1 MKERR
6 RNSRVRR
13 ILAWVI
19 AAAVAVSILTIPQTE
34 SYAAGGKVTKVAVSN
49 LPAKQLTLKKGKT
62 FTLKPKVTV
71 TGKISKKVTYKT
83 SNKKIVTVSAK
94 GKITAK
100 KKGTAKIYVISK
112 ADKKKKC
119 TITVTV
125 GTPVTKVKLNKTKS
139 TMTVGKKQTL
149 KATVTPKKASSRAVV
164 WKSSNTKIATVSSKG
179 VVKAKKAGTAT
190 ITATAKDGSGKKA
203 ACKITV
209 KKKKTAKPA
218 NDPTPIPPAPTGSVV
233 IKSLTILGNADIQV
247 VLSAKQALKASD
259 FTVSSK
265 VNGYGK
271 YVRKCVLDSVTTTD
285 QITYRIHL
293 NRQDVL
299 FNSNM
304 VQVSVSKLK
313 TSKEAVYRKAASTIT
328 TSEVKIFAKGDGFNT
343 KKDVTYYK
351 PDISGL
357 AVITVGELPPGV
369 SYKEVQTGSN
379 SNYLEFTGVLTA
391 SGIYTTKI
399 DVVDELGN
407 KIHHTITWK
416 IWDAQTIVAEDI
428 IQYGYL
434 QNPDAAAGKPD
445 GAYTSKSDAQI
456 LPRGGSSTYT
466 YEVVSKA
473 DCMELTPDGFYA
485 YGTIDTRQAGTYS
498 MKVKITDKKDSAIFT
513 YCTVTFV
520 ITKGI
525 RVKGT
530 FVDLDGHKIK
540 NTVSDTFWCYIK
552 SKWTDRAYS
561 IDLKKEIG
569 KYNSS
574 TGTVYFDVP
583 EGNYD
588 IRVVNKAGGVEKYLE
603 NYTVSASTSNNY
615 QIVLPLYQIT
625 VASDNTA
632 LGASSFGEWEEAD
645 GTLRGKG
652 EYLYLPVGNYT
663 LTSTAEK
670 NGVTYQATLKIS
682 VTNTTRSATVTAHVV
697 AK

>member
-83 SNKKIVTVSAK
+83 SNKKVVAVNAK

-149 KATVTPKKASSRAVV
+149 KATVTPKKASSKAVV
-164 WKSSNTKIATVSSKG
+164 WKSSNKKVATVTSKG
-179 VVKAKKAGTAT
+179 VVKAKKAGTVT

-209 KKKKTAKPA
+209 KKKTVNPA
-218 NDPTPIPPAPTGSVV
+218 PITPTPVEPVV

-247 VLSAKQALKASD
+247 VLCAKQALKASD

-379 SNYLEFTGVLTA
+379 SNYLEFTGVFTA

-416 IWDAQTIVAEDI
+416 VWDAQTIVAEDI

-588 IRVVNKAGGVEKYLE
+588 IRVVNKTGGVEKYLE

-632 LGASSFGEWEEAD
+632 LSASSFGEWEEAD

-670 NGVTYQATLKIS
+670 AGVTYQATLKIS

>member
-1 MKERR
+1 MKNGRTTMIK
-6 RNSRVRR
+6 R
-13 ILAWVI
+13 IFAVTLAF
-19 AAAVAVSILTIPQTE
+19 AVAVSILTVPVQE
-34 SYAAGGKVTKVAVSN
+34 AYAAGGKVKTVAVTN

-62 FTLKPKVTV
+62 FTLKSKVTV
-71 TGKISKKVTYKT
+71 TRKASKKVTYKT
-83 SNKKIVTVSAK
+83 SNKKIATVNAK

-149 KATVTPKKASSRAVV
+149 KATVTPKKASSKAVV
-164 WKSSNTKIATVSSKG
+164 WKSSNTKVATVTSKG
-179 VVKAKKAGTAT
+179 VVKAKKAGTVT

-203 ACKITV
+203 TCKVTV
-209 KKKKTAKPA
+209 KKKTVNPA
-218 NDPTPIPPAPTGSVV
+218 PITPTPVEPVV

-379 SNYLEFTGVLTA
+379 SNYLEFTGVFTA

-588 IRVVNKAGGVEKYLE
+588 IRVVNKTGGVEKYLE

-632 LGASSFGEWEEAD
+632 LGVSSFGEWEEAD

-670 NGVTYQATLKIS
+670 AGVTYQATLKIS

>member
-6 RNSRVRR
+6 KNSTVGR

-83 SNKKIVTVSAK
+83 SNKKVVAVNAK

-149 KATVTPKKASSRAVV
+149 KATVTPKKASSKAVV
-164 WKSSNTKIATVSSKG
+164 WKSSNTKVATVTSKG
-179 VVKAKKAGTAT
+179 VVKAKKAGTVT

-203 ACKITV
+203 TCKVTV
-209 KKKKTAKPA
+209 KKKTVNPA
-218 NDPTPIPPAPTGSVV
+218 PITPTPVEPVV

-379 SNYLEFTGVLTA
+379 SNYLEFTGVFTA

-445 GAYTSKSDAQI
+445 GAYTSKEDAQI

-552 SKWTDRAYS
+552 SRWTDRAYS

-588 IRVVNKAGGVEKYLE
+588 IRVVNKTGGVEKYLE

-632 LGASSFGEWEEAD
+632 LGVSSFGEWEEAD

-670 NGVTYQATLKIS
+670 AGVTYQATLKIS

>member
-1 MKERR
+1 MKKHTKM
-6 RNSRVRR
+6 SMLKR
-13 ILAWVI
+13 ILAIVI
-19 AAAVAVSILTIPQTE
+19 AAAVAVSILTVPDVE
-34 SYAAGGKVTKVAVSN
+34 VSAATGKVKSVAVTN

-62 FTLKPKVTV
+62 FTLKSKVTV
-71 TGKISKKVTYKT
+71 TGKASKKVTYKT
-83 SNKKIVTVSAK
+83 SNKKIATVNAK

-149 KATVTPKKASSRAVV
+149 KATVTPKKASSKAVV
-164 WKSSNTKIATVSSKG
+164 WKSSNTKVATVTSKG
-179 VVKAKKAGTAT
+179 VVKAKKAGTVT

-203 ACKITV
+203 TCKVTV
-209 KKKKTAKPA
+209 KKKTVNPA
-218 NDPTPIPPAPTGSVV
+218 PITPTPVEPVV

-379 SNYLEFTGVLTA
+379 SNYLEFTGVFTA

-588 IRVVNKAGGVEKYLE
+588 IRVVNKTGGVEKYLE

-632 LGASSFGEWEEAD
+632 LGVSSFGEWEEAD

-670 NGVTYQATLKIS
+670 AGVTYQATLKIS

>member
-83 SNKKIVTVSAK
+83 SNKKVVAVNAK

-100 KKGTAKIYVISK
+100 KKGTAKIYAISK

-149 KATVTPKKASSRAVV
+149 KATVTPKKASSKAVV
-164 WKSSNTKIATVSSKG
+164 WKSSNKKVATVTSKG
-179 VVKAKKAGTAT
+179 VVKAKKAGTVT

-209 KKKKTAKPA
+209 KKKTVNPA
-218 NDPTPIPPAPTGSVV
+218 PITPTPVEPVV

-379 SNYLEFTGVLTA
+379 SNYLEFTGVFTA

-552 SKWTDRAYS
+552 SRWTDRAYS

-588 IRVVNKAGGVEKYLE
+588 IRVVNKTGGVEKYLE

-632 LGASSFGEWEEAD
+632 LGVSSFGEWEEAD

-670 NGVTYQATLKIS
+670 AGVTYQATLKIS

>member
-6 RNSRVRR
+6 KNSTVGR

-83 SNKKIVTVSAK
+83 SNKKVVAVNAK

-149 KATVTPKKASSRAVV
+149 KATVTPKKASSKAVV
-164 WKSSNTKIATVSSKG
+164 WKSSNTKVATGTSNG
-179 VVKAKKAGTAT
+179 VVKAKKAGTVT

-203 ACKITV
+203 TCKVTV
-209 KKKKTAKPA
+209 KKKTVNPA
-218 NDPTPIPPAPTGSVV
+218 PITPTPVEPVV

-379 SNYLEFTGVLTA
+379 SNYLEFTGVFTA

-588 IRVVNKAGGVEKYLE
+588 IRVVNKTGGVEKYLE

-632 LGASSFGEWEEAD
+632 LGVSSFGEWEEAD

-670 NGVTYQATLKIS
+670 AGVTYQATLKIS

>member
-6 RNSRVRR
+6 KNSTVGR

-83 SNKKIVTVSAK
+83 SNKKVVAVNAK

-149 KATVTPKKASSRAVV
+149 KATVTPKKASSKAVV
-164 WKSSNTKIATVSSKG
+164 WKSSNTKVATVTSKG
-179 VVKAKKAGTAT
+179 VVKAKKAGTVT

-203 ACKITV
+203 TCKVTV
-209 KKKKTAKPA
+209 KKKTVNPA
-218 NDPTPIPPAPTGSVV
+218 PITPTPVEPVV

-357 AVITVGELPPGV
+357 AVITVRELPPGV

-379 SNYLEFTGVLTA
+379 SNYLEFTGVFTA

-588 IRVVNKAGGVEKYLE
+588 IRVVNKTGGVEKYLE

-632 LGASSFGEWEEAD
+632 LGVSSFGEWEEAD

-670 NGVTYQATLKIS
+670 AGVTYQATLKIS

>member
-1 MKERR
+1 M
-6 RNSRVRR
+6 
-13 ILAWVI
+13 
-19 AAAVAVSILTIPQTE
+19 
-34 SYAAGGKVTKVAVSN
+34 
-49 LPAKQLTLKKGKT
+49 
-62 FTLKPKVTV
+62 
-71 TGKISKKVTYKT
+71 
-83 SNKKIVTVSAK
+83 
-94 GKITAK
+94 
-100 KKGTAKIYVISK
+100 
-112 ADKKKKC
+112 
-119 TITVTV
+119 
-125 GTPVTKVKLNKTKS
+125 
-139 TMTVGKKQTL
+139 
-149 KATVTPKKASSRAVV
+149 
-164 WKSSNTKIATVSSKG
+164 WKSSNTKVATVTSKG
-179 VVKAKKAGTAT
+179 VVKAKKAGTVT

-203 ACKITV
+203 TCKVTV
-209 KKKKTAKPA
+209 KKKTVNPA
-218 NDPTPIPPAPTGSVV
+218 PITPTPVEPVV

-379 SNYLEFTGVLTA
+379 SNYLEFTGVFTA

-588 IRVVNKAGGVEKYLE
+588 IRVVNKTGGVEKYLE

-632 LGASSFGEWEEAD
+632 LGVSSFGEWEEAD

-670 NGVTYQATLKIS
+670 AGVTYQATLKIS

>member
-6 RNSRVRR
+6 KNSTVGR

-83 SNKKIVTVSAK
+83 SNKKVVAVNAK

-149 KATVTPKKASSRAVV
+149 KATVTPKKASSKAVV
-164 WKSSNTKIATVSSKG
+164 WKSSNTKVATVTSKG
-179 VVKAKKAGTAT
+179 VVKAKKAGTVT

-203 ACKITV
+203 TCKVTV
-209 KKKKTAKPA
+209 KKKTVNPA
-218 NDPTPIPPAPTGSVV
+218 PITPTPVEPVV
-233 IKSLTILGNADIQV
+233 IKSLTILGNVDIQV

-379 SNYLEFTGVLTA
+379 SNYLEFTGVFTA

-588 IRVVNKAGGVEKYLE
+588 IRVVNKTGGVEKYLE

-632 LGASSFGEWEEAD
+632 LGVSSFGEWEEAD

-670 NGVTYQATLKIS
+670 AGVTYQATLKIS

>member
-6 RNSRVRR
+6 KNSTVGR

-83 SNKKIVTVSAK
+83 SNKKVVAVNAK

-149 KATVTPKKASSRAVV
+149 KATVTPKKASSKAVV
-164 WKSSNTKIATVSSKG
+164 WKSSNTKVATV
-179 VVKAKKAGTAT
+179 T

-203 ACKITV
+203 TCKVTV
-209 KKKKTAKPA
+209 KKKTVNPA
-218 NDPTPIPPAPTGSVV
+218 PITPTPVEPVV

-379 SNYLEFTGVLTA
+379 SNYLEFTGVFTA

-588 IRVVNKAGGVEKYLE
+588 IRVVNKTGGVEKYLE

-632 LGASSFGEWEEAD
+632 LGVSSFGEWEEAD

-670 NGVTYQATLKIS
+670 AGVTYQAILKIS

>member
-83 SNKKIVTVSAK
+83 SNKKVVAVNAK

-164 WKSSNTKIATVSSKG
+164 WKSSNKKVATVTSKG
-179 VVKAKKAGTAT
+179 VVKAKKVGTVT
-190 ITATAKDGSGKKA
+190 ITAIAKDGSGKKA

-209 KKKKTAKPA
+209 KKKTTVKPA
-218 NDPTPIPPAPTGSVV
+218 DPEPTAPTV

-304 VQVSVSKLK
+304 VQVSVPKLK

-357 AVITVGELPPGV
+357 AVFTVGELPPGV

-416 IWDAQTIVAEDI
+416 VWDDQTIVAEDI
-428 IQYGYL
+428 IQYGNL
-434 QNPDAAAGKPD
+434 KNPDAAAGKPD
-445 GAYTSKSDAQI
+445 GAYTSKEDAQI
-456 LPRGGSSTYT
+456 LPRGGSSTYNM
-466 YEVVSKA
+466 K
-473 DCMELTPDGFYA
+473 LFR
-485 YGTIDTRQAGTYS
+485 RQ
-498 MKVKITDKKDSAIFT
+498 
-513 YCTVTFV
+513 
-520 ITKGI
+520 
-525 RVKGT
+525 
-530 FVDLDGHKIK
+530 
-540 NTVSDTFWCYIK
+540 
-552 SKWTDRAYS
+552 
-561 IDLKKEIG
+561 
-569 KYNSS
+569 
-574 TGTVYFDVP
+574 
-583 EGNYD
+583 
-588 IRVVNKAGGVEKYLE
+588 
-603 NYTVSASTSNNY
+603 
-615 QIVLPLYQIT
+615 
-625 VASDNTA
+625 TA
-632 LGASSFGEWEEAD
+632 W
-645 GTLRGKG
+645 
-652 EYLYLPVGNYT
+652 N
-663 LTSTAEK
+663 
-670 NGVTYQATLKIS
+670 
-682 VTNTTRSATVTAHVV
+682 
-697 AK
+697 

>member
-6 RNSRVRR
+6 KNSTVGR

-34 SYAAGGKVTKVAVSN
+34 SYASGGMVTKVAVSN

-83 SNKKIVTVSAK
+83 RNKKVVAVNAK

-149 KATVTPKKASSRAVV
+149 KATVTPKKASSKAVV
-164 WKSSNTKIATVSSKG
+164 WKSSNTKVATVTSKG
-179 VVKAKKAGTAT
+179 VVKAKKAGTVT

-203 ACKITV
+203 TCKVTV
-209 KKKKTAKPA
+209 KKKTVNPA
-218 NDPTPIPPAPTGSVV
+218 PITPTPVEPVV

-379 SNYLEFTGVLTA
+379 SNYLEFTGVFTA

-588 IRVVNKAGGVEKYLE
+588 IRVVNKTGGVEKYLE

-632 LGASSFGEWEEAD
+632 LGVSSFGEWEEAD

-670 NGVTYQATLKIS
+670 AGVTYQATLKIS

>member
-6 RNSRVRR
+6 KNSTVGR

-19 AAAVAVSILTIPQTE
+19 AAAVAVSILTVPQAE

-83 SNKKIVTVSAK
+83 SNKKVATVNAK

-112 ADKKKKC
+112 AEKKKKC

-218 NDPTPIPPAPTGSVV
+218 NDPTPVPPAPTGSVV

-304 VQVSVSKLK
+304 VQVSVPKLK

-379 SNYLEFTGVLTA
+379 SNYLEFTGVFTA

-588 IRVVNKAGGVEKYLE
+588 IRVVNKTGGVEKYLE

-632 LGASSFGEWEEAD
+632 LGVSSFGEWEEAD

-670 NGVTYQATLKIS
+670 AGVTYQATLKIS
-682 VTNTTRSATVTAHVV
+682 VTNTTRSAMVTAHVV

>member
-6 RNSRVRR
+6 KNSTVGR

-83 SNKKIVTVSAK
+83 SNKKVVAVNAK

-125 GTPVTKVKLNKTKS
+125 GTLVTKVKLNKTKS

-149 KATVTPKKASSRAVV
+149 KATVTPKKASSKAVV
-164 WKSSNTKIATVSSKG
+164 WKSSNTKVATVTSKG
-179 VVKAKKAGTAT
+179 VVKAKKAGTVT

-203 ACKITV
+203 TCKVTV
-209 KKKKTAKPA
+209 KKKTVNPA
-218 NDPTPIPPAPTGSVV
+218 PITPTPVEPVV

-379 SNYLEFTGVLTA
+379 SNYLEFTGVFTA

-588 IRVVNKAGGVEKYLE
+588 IRVVNKTGGVEKYLE

-632 LGASSFGEWEEAD
+632 LGVSSFGEWEEAD

-670 NGVTYQATLKIS
+670 AGVTYQATLKIS

>member
-83 SNKKIVTVSAK
+83 SNKKVVAVNAK

-100 KKGTAKIYVISK
+100 KKGTAKIYAISK

-149 KATVTPKKASSRAVV
+149 KATVTPKKASSKAVV
-164 WKSSNTKIATVSSKG
+164 WKSSNKKVATVTSKG
-179 VVKAKKAGTAT
+179 VVKAKKAGTVT

-209 KKKKTAKPA
+209 KKKTVNPA
-218 NDPTPIPPAPTGSVV
+218 PITPTPVEPVV

-379 SNYLEFTGVLTA
+379 SNYLEFTGVFTA

-588 IRVVNKAGGVEKYLE
+588 IRVVNKTGGVEKYLE

-632 LGASSFGEWEEAD
+632 LGVSSFGEWEEAD

-670 NGVTYQATLKIS
+670 AGVTYQATLKIS

>member
-6 RNSRVRR
+6 KNSPVRR

-19 AAAVAVSILTIPQTE
+19 AVAVAVSILTIPQTE

-83 SNKKIVTVSAK
+83 SNKKVVTVNAK

-149 KATVTPKKASSRAVV
+149 KATVTPKKASSKAVV
-164 WKSSNTKIATVSSKG
+164 WKSSNKKVATVTSKG
-179 VVKAKKAGTAT
+179 VVKAKKAGTVT

-209 KKKKTAKPA
+209 KKKTTVKPA
-218 NDPTPIPPAPTGSVV
+218 DPEPTAPTV

-379 SNYLEFTGVLTA
+379 SNYLEFTGVFTA

-588 IRVVNKAGGVEKYLE
+588 IRVVNKTGGVEKYLE

-632 LGASSFGEWEEAD
+632 LGVSSFGEWEEAD

-663 LTSTAEK
+663 LTGTAEK
-670 NGVTYQATLKIS
+670 AGVTYQATLKIS

>member
-379 SNYLEFTGVLTA
+379 SNYLEFTGVFTA

-588 IRVVNKAGGVEKYLE
+588 IRVVNKTGGVEKYLE

-632 LGASSFGEWEEAD
+632 LGVSSFGEWEEAD

-670 NGVTYQATLKIS
+670 AGVTYQATLKIS

>member
-6 RNSRVRR
+6 KNSTVGR

-83 SNKKIVTVSAK
+83 SNKKVVAVNAK

-149 KATVTPKKASSRAVV
+149 KATVTPKKASSKAVV
-164 WKSSNTKIATVSSKG
+164 WKSSNTKVATVTSKG
-179 VVKAKKAGTAT
+179 VVKAKKAGTVT

-203 ACKITV
+203 TCKVTV
-209 KKKKTAKPA
+209 KKKTVNPA
-218 NDPTPIPPAPTGSVV
+218 PITPTPVEPVV

-379 SNYLEFTGVLTA
+379 SNYLEFTGVFTA

-498 MKVKITDKKDSAIFT
+498 MKVKITDKEDSAIFT

-588 IRVVNKAGGVEKYLE
+588 IRVVNKTGGVEKYLE

-632 LGASSFGEWEEAD
+632 LGVSSFGEWEEAD

-670 NGVTYQATLKIS
+670 AGVTYQAILKIS

>member
-6 RNSRVRR
+6 KNSTVGR

-83 SNKKIVTVSAK
+83 SNKKVVAVNAK

-149 KATVTPKKASSRAVV
+149 KATVTPKKASSKAVV
-164 WKSSNTKIATVSSKG
+164 WKSSNTKVATVTSKG
-179 VVKAKKAGTAT
+179 VVKAKKAGTVT

-203 ACKITV
+203 TCKVTV
-209 KKKKTAKPA
+209 KKKIVNPA
-218 NDPTPIPPAPTGSVV
+218 PITPTPVEPVV

-379 SNYLEFTGVLTA
+379 SNYLEFTGVFTA

-588 IRVVNKAGGVEKYLE
+588 IRVVNKTGGVEKYLE

-632 LGASSFGEWEEAD
+632 LGVSSFGEWEEAD

-670 NGVTYQATLKIS
+670 AGVTYQATLKIS